1 MTKIVRGTQSERP
14 EEIDFQKD
22 TVYVR
27 KNVHRVEEENF
38 SGWEYEEEQMTYEEY
53 FRKSDLENKTAIAEL
68 AELLSKKGGV

>member
-1 MTKIVRGTQSERP
+1 MRIVRGTQSEKP

-53 FRKSDLENKTAIAEL
+53 FRRSDLENKLAIAEL
-68 AELLSKKGGV
+68 AGILAKNGG

>member
-1 MTKIVRGTQSERP
+1 M
-14 EEIDFQKD
+14 
-22 TVYVR
+22 R